1 MWIRSWS
8 GFNKRLKRC
17 ECRYY
22 LGTRYVSKTFSIFQ
36 CGVISVKYEEVI
48 SWLVTYKRTQG
59 FKIGC
64 FPSILACQLTGET
77 RIRSIVIVYALAN
90 PLYFLQFNFLCIWIR
105 FYLQQHRCFELF
117 DNGKSRGSLK
127 KNTKKKM
134 ELIDYLM
141 CGLAGLLVVL
151 FIVGAL
157 AETCLKGLKT
167 KTNKPPK
174 GPFYILKI
182 R

>member
-1 MWIRSWS
+1 M
-8 GFNKRLKRC
+8 
-17 ECRYY
+17 Y
-22 LGTRYVSKTFSIFQ
+22 
-36 CGVISVKYEEVI
+36 
-48 SWLVTYKRTQG
+48 
-59 FKIGC
+59 
-64 FPSILACQLTGET
+64 
-77 RIRSIVIVYALAN
+77 
-90 PLYFLQFNFLCIWIR
+90 
-105 FYLQQHRCFELF
+105 
-117 DNGKSRGSLK
+117 DNGKSRASLK

-157 AETCLKGLKT
+157 AETCLKRLKT
-167 KTNKPPK
+167 KTKKPPK

>member
-1 MWIRSWS
+1 M
-8 GFNKRLKRC
+8 
-17 ECRYY
+17 Y
-22 LGTRYVSKTFSIFQ
+22 
-36 CGVISVKYEEVI
+36 
-48 SWLVTYKRTQG
+48 
-59 FKIGC
+59 
-64 FPSILACQLTGET
+64 
-77 RIRSIVIVYALAN
+77 
-90 PLYFLQFNFLCIWIR
+90 
-105 FYLQQHRCFELF
+105 
-117 DNGKSRGSLK
+117 DNGKSRASLK

-157 AETCLKGLKT
+157 AEICLKRLKT
-167 KTNKPPK
+167 KTKKPPK